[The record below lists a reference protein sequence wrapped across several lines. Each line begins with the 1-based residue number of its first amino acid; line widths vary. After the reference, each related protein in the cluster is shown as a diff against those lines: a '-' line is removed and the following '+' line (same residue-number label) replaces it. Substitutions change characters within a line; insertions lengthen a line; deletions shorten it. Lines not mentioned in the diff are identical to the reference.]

1 MNLIMFKIVIQSLNT
16 VWSLKNRAQ
25 LSMLPVYEKCFGFG
39 EFKDESTMQ
48 EEIKDD
54 TKIIIHTLFRKEF
67 YSTESLKPIDIKM
80 LEDIS
85 WIFTLEEN
93 RWNDSQ
99 RRVYKLLN
107 PEYEIENLKL
117 PSIYKC
123 RNCFIFTDSPKE
135 DNSICRFELQHSA
148 ISREKHCWVLSSD

>member
-80 LEDIS
+80 LDDIS

-107 PEYEIENLKL
+107 PEYEIENSERRPFYQCK
-117 PSIYKC
+117 
-123 RNCFIFTDSPKE
+123 NCGGYSTITLTTSNCKFRDKNGDLQLTDS
-135 DNSICRFELQHSA
+135 
-148 ISREKHCWVLSSD
+148 HCWILSSD

>member
-1 MNLIMFKIVIQSLNT
+1 MDLIMFKIVIQSLNT

-25 LSMLPVYEKCFGFG
+25 LSMLPVYEKSFGFG

-67 YSTESLKPIDIKM
+67 YSTESLKPIDIIM

-117 PSIYKC
+117 ASIYKC

-135 DNSICRFELQHSA
+135 DNSICRVELQHST